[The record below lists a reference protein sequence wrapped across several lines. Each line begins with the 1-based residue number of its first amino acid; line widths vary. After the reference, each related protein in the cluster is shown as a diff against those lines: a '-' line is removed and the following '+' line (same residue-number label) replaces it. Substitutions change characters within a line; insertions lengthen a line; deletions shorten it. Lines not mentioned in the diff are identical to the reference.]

1 MKRHLVNPSKKL
13 LAALGTMSDFKV
25 AATFGVRP
33 FQVKLLRE
41 KEGIPA
47 VASSVEVHHFQWTPE
62 AERLL
67 GSMPDTVL
75 AKRLD
80 TSSAIVNGR
89 RAALDISAFERPL
102 VEISPLIIQNP
113 HDWTAEED
121 ALLGTDYDTVIA
133 DLVGINKDQVTYRRN
148 RLGIDPYR
156 RGTRIQWTQQML
168 DNLGEISDG
177 DFAEYFEICKLSVY
191 IKRILLSIP
200 TFNTLD
206 FPSPPNIPR
215 AAVKFLGKKYDVEL
229 AEEFSVNRL
238 NIRVNRLIRGIAPL
252 DRVPNELQFSWTT
265 EMDALL
271 GLKSDKEVGKE
282 LGISGKVV
290 QYRRRKLGVE
300 PAMRSSLLVW
310 NQQMI
315 SELGRSK
322 DQILSQVWQCDV
334 NLVREKRE
342 ELGLSEHL
350 EARVWLESEIALL
363 GTLSDPQTAK
373 KLGISAT
380 AVRNKR
386 NKMNIKPLIS
396 HKKFIWTKRRLALLG
411 TMADERLAYQLTVTS
426 NVVSKKRVQLNIPI
440 WKSPHK
446 GTWAD
451 PEALVKL
458 GTMSDPDLAKLLGN
472 TAPAVF
478 RKRKQLG
485 IPAYVAQD

>member
-1 MKRHLVNPSKKL
+1 MKPHIVNPSKKL

-41 KEGIPA
+41 QEGIPA
-47 VASSVEVHHFQWTPE
+47 VASSVEVHHFQWTPDTDE
-62 AERLL
+62 LL

-80 TSSAIVNGR
+80 TSSAIVNSR
-89 RAALDISAFERPL
+89 RASLDISAFERPI
-102 VEISPLIIQNP
+102 VDISPMIIQTP
-113 HDWTAEED
+113 HDWTTEEE
-121 ALLGTDYDTVIA
+121 ALLGSDFDTVIA
-133 DLVGINKDQVTYRRN
+133 DLLEVNKDQVTYRRN

-177 DFAEYFEICKLSVY
+177 DFAEYFEICKMSVY

-252 DRVPNELQFSWTT
+252 GRVPNKLQFSWTS

-271 GLKSDKEVGKE
+271 GLKSDKEVGKD
-282 LGISGKVV
+282 LGISGQVV
-290 QYRRRKLGVE
+290 QYRRKKLGIE
-300 PAMRSSLLVW
+300 PTMRSSLLVW
-310 NQQMI
+310 DQQMI

-322 DQILSQVWQCDV
+322 DQILSQVWQCEV
-334 NLVREKRE
+334 SLIREKRE

-350 EARVWLESEIALL
+350 GARVWLESEIALL

-373 KLGISAT
+373 KLGVSAT

-386 NKMNIKPLIS
+386 IQMSIKPLMS

-411 TMADERLAYQLTVTS
+411 TMADERLAYQLKVTS
-426 NVVSKKRVQLNIPI
+426 NVISKQRVQLNIPI
-440 WKSPHK
+440 WTSPHK

-451 PEALVKL
+451 PEAIAKL

-472 TAPAVF
+472 TAAAVF
-478 RKRKQLG
+478 RKRKQLE
-485 IPAYVAQD
+485 IPAFVAQE